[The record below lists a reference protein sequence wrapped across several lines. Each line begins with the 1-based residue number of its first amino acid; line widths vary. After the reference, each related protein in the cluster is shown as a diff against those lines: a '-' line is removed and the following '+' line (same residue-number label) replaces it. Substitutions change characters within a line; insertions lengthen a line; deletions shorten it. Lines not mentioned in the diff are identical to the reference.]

1 MRAAL
6 FPYRLLAPLNLYI
19 AALHRDKTT
28 AQAAFIKWLDQ
39 FAVEHIDFDQHKL
52 IGLLSLRFADE
63 IADSIHAGVIQNIGR
78 QGRLRAHANL
88 GELRQ
93 ALSAPGIAR
102 YELVALGEVRECLL
116 ADTAEL
122 GDCDSL
128 ELAIEQSNR
137 DAAVECFQSVGWE
150 IQNAPSAS
158 LGQHPIVVNLLK
170 HQSKVSLRIFGV
182 SNLCQEKAHFK
193 HYKGLGVMTKTGHA
207 AFMRSSAASLL
218 TRRDQI
224 FFDIYRDRLSHSAA
238 SGVGGLEVKDLPL
251 LFRLVGKRILG

>member
-28 AQAAFIKWLDQ
+28 AQAAFIKWLNQ
-39 FAVEHIDFDQHKL
+39 FAVEHIDFHQHKL
-52 IGLLSLRFADE
+52 IGLLNFRFANE
-63 IADSIHAGVIQNIGR
+63 IADSIHAGVIQNNGR

-116 ADTAEL
+116 ADPAEL

-128 ELAIEQSNR
+128 ELAIEQTDR
-137 DAAVECFQSVGWE
+137 EAAVECFQSVGWE

-238 SGVGGLEVKDLPL
+238 NGVGGLEVKDLPL

>member
-1 MRAAL
+1 MRAVL

-28 AQAAFIKWLDQ
+28 AQTAFIKWLNQ
-39 FAVEHIDFDQHKL
+39 FATEHIAFDQHKL

-93 ALSAPGIAR
+93 ALSVPGIAR
-102 YELVALGEVRECLL
+102 YDLVALGEIRECLL
-116 ADTAEL
+116 ADPAEL

-128 ELAIEQSNR
+128 ELAIEQSDR

-150 IQNAPSAS
+150 IQNATSAS
-158 LGQHPIVVNLLK
+158 LGRQAIVVNLLK
-170 HQSKVSLRIFGV
+170 KQSKVSLRIFGV
-182 SNLCQEKAHFK
+182 SNLCQDKVQFK
-193 HYKGLGVMTKTGHA
+193 HYKGLGMMTKTGHA

-224 FFDIYRDRLSHSAA
+224 LFDIYRDRLSRSAA
-238 SGVGGLEVKDLPL
+238 NGVSGLEVNDLPL
-251 LFRLVGKRILG
+251 LFRFVGKKILG

>member
-1 MRAAL
+1 M
-6 FPYRLLAPLNLYI
+6 
-19 AALHRDKTT
+19 
-28 AQAAFIKWLDQ
+28 
-39 FAVEHIDFDQHKL
+39 
-52 IGLLSLRFADE
+52 
-63 IADSIHAGVIQNIGR
+63 
-78 QGRLRAHANL
+78 
-88 GELRQ
+88 
-93 ALSAPGIAR
+93 
-102 YELVALGEVRECLL
+102 CLL
-116 ADTAEL
+116 ADPDEL

-128 ELAIEQSNR
+128 ELAVEQTDR
-137 DAAVECFQSVGWE
+137 DAAVECFQTVGWD

>member
-1 MRAAL
+1 MRAVL

-28 AQAAFIKWLDQ
+28 AQAAFIKWLNQ
-39 FAVEHIDFDQHKL
+39 FSAEQIDFHQHKL
-52 IGLLSLRFADE
+52 IGLLNFRFANE

-102 YELVALGEVRECLL
+102 YDLVALGEVRECLL
-116 ADTAEL
+116 ADPAEL

-128 ELAIEQSNR
+128 ELAIEQTDR
-137 DAAVECFQSVGWE
+137 EAAVECFQSVGWE